1 MSETHKEQI
10 ARVEMAASDRDTWDL
25 SDNDVLALKAV
36 LEDRAALLAAC
47 ASASQCEGL
56 QNWGGGRSLA
66 LEEVREAIDRAEG
79 RK

>member
-10 ARVEMAASDRDTWDL
+10 ARVEMMAKAAWL
-25 SDNDVLALKAV
+25 SDNDVLALRAV

-47 ASASQCEGL
+47 ALASQCEGL

-79 RK
+79 VAK